1 MTRSDWR
8 RDTAELM
15 RADPAGKGMR
25 TCRSTVAI
33 PNISPFATGLSD
45 IIRGHAVMRRI
56 GPGQPTSPEA
66 LFVSEIA
73 TVERVIAFVV
83 ARRRLRAADAEE
95 FASHVKIKL
104 IENDYA
110 VLRKFE
116 GRSSLRTYLTVVVQR
131 LLIDYCAATLGRWRP
146 SAEARRAGEVGIL
159 LEQLLRRDGY
169 SFDEACEILITN
181 HQLAV
186 DRADLERLAALLP
199 ARSKRQFE
207 GDQSL
212 EDHPNSAPGAE
223 ELVDRTERSAIAGR
237 VSAALKQF
245 IAGAEPQDRLILVL
259 RFADQ
264 RKVPE
269 IAALLRIDQKRLYRR
284 LDELLHE
291 MRIRLHDDGIEADE
305 ALALFDDPSIS
316 IDWWDR
322 GADEGRR
329 DLFVKKERPA

>member
-1 MTRSDWR
+1 
-8 RDTAELM
+8 
-15 RADPAGKGMR
+15 MR
-25 TCRSTVAI
+25 TCRSTLAI
-33 PNISPFATGLSD
+33 PNISPFAAAGLSD
-45 IIRGHAVMRRI
+45 IIRRHAVMRRI

-66 LFVSEIA
+66 LFLSEIA

-131 LLIDYCAATLGRWRP
+131 LLVDYCAATFGRWRP

-169 SFDEACEILITN
+169 SFDEACEILVTN
-181 HQLAV
+181 HQLTV
-186 DRADLERLAALLP
+186 DRAELERLATLLP
-199 ARSKRQFE
+199 ARARRQFE
-207 GDQSL
+207 DDESL
-212 EDHPNSAPGAE
+212 ADHPDSAPGAE
-223 ELVDRTERSAIAGR
+223 RLVAHTERSAIAGR

-245 IAGAEPQDRLILVL
+245 IASAEPQDRLIFVL

-264 RKVPE
+264 RTVPE
-269 IAALLRIDQKRLYRR
+269 IASVLRIDPKRLYRR
-284 LDELLHE
+284 LDELLHQ
-291 MRIRLHDDGIEADE
+291 MRTRLHADGIAADE

-322 GADEGRR
+322 SADDGRQN
-329 DLFVKKERPA
+329 LLVKKERPA

>member
-1 MTRSDWR
+1 
-8 RDTAELM
+8 
-15 RADPAGKGMR
+15 MR

-33 PNISPFATGLSD
+33 PNISPLATGLSD
-45 IIRGHAVMRRI
+45 IIRRAAVMRRI

-66 LFVSEIA
+66 LFLSEIA

-116 GRSSLRTYLTVVVQR
+116 GRSSLRTYLTVVIQR
-131 LLIDYCAATLGRWRP
+131 LLADYCAATLGRWRP

-169 SFDEACEILITN
+169 SFDQACEILVTN

-186 DRADLERLAALLP
+186 DRADLERLATLLP
-199 ARSKRQFE
+199 ARGKRQFE
-207 GDQSL
+207 TDESL
-212 EDHPNSAPGAE
+212 AEHPDAAPGAE
-223 ELVDRTERSAIAGR
+223 ALVNHTERSAIAGR

-264 RKVPE
+264 RTVPE
-269 IAALLRIDQKRLYRR
+269 IASLLRIDQKRLYRR
-284 LDELLHE
+284 LDDLLRE
-291 MRIRLHDDGIEADE
+291 MRTRLHADGIAADE
-305 ALALFDDPSIS
+305 ALAVFEDPSIS
-316 IDWWDR
+316 IDWWER
-322 GADEGRR
+322 SADDGRP
-329 DLFVKKERPA
+329 DLLVKKERPA

>member
-1 MTRSDWR
+1 
-8 RDTAELM
+8 
-15 RADPAGKGMR
+15 
-25 TCRSTVAI
+25 
-33 PNISPFATGLSD
+33 
-45 IIRGHAVMRRI
+45 MRRI

-66 LFVSEIA
+66 LFLSEIA

-104 IENDYA
+104 IENNYA

-131 LLIDYCAATLGRWRP
+131 LLVDYYAANLGRWRP

-169 SFDEACEILITN
+169 NFDEACEILITN

-199 ARSKRQFE
+199 ARGKRQFE
-207 GDQSL
+207 SDDSL
-212 EDHPNSAPGAE
+212 ADHPDSAPGAE
-223 ELVDRTERSAIAGR
+223 VLVDHTERSAIAGR

-264 RKVPE
+264 RTVPE
-269 IAALLRIDQKRLYRR
+269 IASVLRTDQKRLYRR

-291 MRIRLHDDGIEADE
+291 MRSRLHADGIAADE

-322 GADEGRR
+322 GDGRH
-329 DLFVKKERPA
+329 DLLVKGERPA